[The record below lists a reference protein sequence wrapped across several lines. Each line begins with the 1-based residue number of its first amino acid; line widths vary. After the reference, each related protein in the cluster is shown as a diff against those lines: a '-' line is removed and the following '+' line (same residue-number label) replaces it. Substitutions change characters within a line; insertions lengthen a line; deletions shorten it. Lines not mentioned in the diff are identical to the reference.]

1 VSDRLLNRHRRTFSA
16 SRAVE
21 VAGQV
26 LREIKAEDGLTFKE
40 LGKVLGK
47 GADQAEKIAKGNSVM
62 DMPTFLAA
70 CDYWG
75 ERFADKVLKL
85 AHLRTAPCGAKCST
99 DHDGGLALARLLPPI
114 LEAEA
119 DGEADADELR
129 PHEALIRKVH
139 QKTQHWLETI
149 AEPVEPVLRAVGEGR

>member
-1 VSDRLLNRHRRTFSA
+1 MSDRLLNRGRRTFSA

-21 VAGQV
+21 LAGKV
-26 LREIKAEDGLTFKE
+26 LTEIKKEDGLTFKE

-47 GADQAEKIAKGNSVM
+47 GPDQAEKIAKGNSVM

-75 ERFADKVLKL
+75 ERFADKLMRL
-85 AHLRTAPCGAKCST
+85 AHLRTAPCSAKCST
-99 DHDGGLALARLLPPI
+99 DHDGGLALAKLLPPI

-119 DGEADADELR
+119 DGHADADELK
-129 PHEALIRKVH
+129 PHEALIRRVN
-139 QKTQHWLETI
+139 QKTVEWLETI
-149 AEPVEPVLRAVGEGR
+149 AAPPAPLRAVGGER